1 LPHALLWGALAG
13 ILRFIPYVGAP
24 TAALLPTVFSI
35 AVYTGWT
42 PTLLIMAVFFIM
54 EVLTANFIEPHIYGK
69 QTGLS
74 PLAVLVAAVFWTL
87 IWGPIGLILSVPLTV
102 CLVVVGSHVPS
113 LKFLTVLLGDQPVM
127 RPEAHYYQRLLA
139 SDAQEAGQVL
149 DSYVKDNS
157 VAAVYD
163 QVMVPALSLFEQDRH
178 RNALDQETVNFI
190 TETTKEQVEELG
202 LRSDEPQPAN
212 PPIDSVPGV
221 SPPMSADKQPAP
233 PSVLAKRVVCVAV
246 RDDSDEIVALML
258 AQLLGRAGHSAKTIP
273 LGNVDQVVDEVFD
286 ARPEVVCL
294 SALPPYAMAYART
307 LYEGLRARQSNLD
320 IVIGLWNHSGDLAKA
335 AKVITGDQGYPVCVT
350 LAEAV
355 ERVSLRNPSAK
366 PEQKTDAA
374 VAEARV

>member
-1 LPHALLWGALAG
+1 
-13 ILRFIPYVGAP
+13 
-24 TAALLPTVFSI
+24 
-35 AVYTGWT
+35 
-42 PTLLIMAVFFIM
+42 
-54 EVLTANFIEPHIYGK
+54 
-69 QTGLS
+69 
-74 PLAVLVAAVFWTL
+74 
-87 IWGPIGLILSVPLTV
+87 
-102 CLVVVGSHVPS
+102 
-113 LKFLTVLLGDQPVM
+113 
-127 RPEAHYYQRLLA
+127 
-139 SDAQEAGQVL
+139 
-149 DSYVKDNS
+149 
-157 VAAVYD
+157 
-163 QVMVPALSLFEQDRH
+163 
-178 RNALDQETVNFI
+178 
-190 TETTKEQVEELG
+190 
-202 LRSDEPQPAN
+202 
-212 PPIDSVPGV
+212 
-221 SPPMSADKQPAP
+221 MSADKQPAP

>member
-1 LPHALLWGALAG
+1 
-13 ILRFIPYVGAP
+13 
-24 TAALLPTVFSI
+24 
-35 AVYTGWT
+35 
-42 PTLLIMAVFFIM
+42 
-54 EVLTANFIEPHIYGK
+54 
-69 QTGLS
+69 
-74 PLAVLVAAVFWTL
+74 
-87 IWGPIGLILSVPLTV
+87 
-102 CLVVVGSHVPS
+102 
-113 LKFLTVLLGDQPVM
+113 M
-127 RPEAHYYQRLLA
+127 RKRPARC
-139 SDAQEAGQVL
+139 L

-294 SALPPYAMAYART
+294 SALPPYAH
-307 LYEGLRARQSNLD
+307 GLRANAVRGFASAPVKSRHCD
-320 IVIGLWNHSGDLAKA
+320 WPVDHSGDLAKA